1 MKPFNLKGA
10 IQNERRAY
18 RFPHVGRRIAQI
30 SNFISGLVIAVVR
43 IAGSLII
50 LEESFMSPQT
60 KLFRTI
66 LCPVDF
72 SEHSRHALRYAA
84 LLTAQNRGR
93 LVAIFIEDPMLAAA
107 AAFSLDQK
115 TLLDEGR
122 TQLQRLVEQATSAHG
137 VAARAT
143 TIEVTV
149 GKPHEEILLAAE
161 RFKCD
166 VIVMGSHGLTG
177 VSRVMFGSTTHRVL
191 RESNLPILATPPV
204 ITRSSGPLRN
214 WPGKRAIA
222 PVDLGPR
229 DRADALAAATVA
241 RELDVRLQL
250 VHVVEPFPNIPWFE
264 LDEARR
270 NQQRHRKALAQL
282 TRLKEEL
289 AWAVTECHVASGKPA
304 DEIATLAS
312 STAVGLVIMTRRRGK
327 GLFGP
332 KQGSISYQVLTR
344 AKTAVLALPSDRK
357 WLRRALSL
365 APKQ

>member
-1 MKPFNLKGA
+1 
-10 IQNERRAY
+10 
-18 RFPHVGRRIAQI
+18 
-30 SNFISGLVIAVVR
+30 
-43 IAGSLII
+43 
-50 LEESFMSPQT
+50 MSPHT

-72 SEHSRHALRYAA
+72 SEHSRHALHYAA
-84 LLTAQNRGR
+84 LLASRYRSR

-107 AAFSLDQK
+107 AAFSLDEK
-115 TLLDEGR
+115 TLVDEGR
-122 TQLQRLVEQATSAHG
+122 AQLQRLVEQATRARG
-137 VAARAT
+137 VTRKAT

-149 GKPHEEILLAAE
+149 GRAHEEILRAAD

-166 VIVMGSHGLTG
+166 LIVMGSHGLTG

-191 RESNLPILATPPV
+191 RESSLPILATPPAM
-204 ITRSSGPLRN
+204 SSAPLRS

-241 RELDVRLQL
+241 RELGVRLQL
-250 VHVVEPFPNIPWFE
+250 VHVVEPIPDIPWLE
-264 LDEARR
+264 LDKARR
-270 NQQRHRKALAQL
+270 NQTRHRKAVAELAVLQD
-282 TRLKEEL
+282 EL

-304 DEIATLAS
+304 DEIAKLAS
-312 STAVGLVIMTRRRGK
+312 STAVGLVIMTRRRGQ

-332 KQGSISYQVLTR
+332 KQGSITYQVLTR

-357 WLRRALSL
+357 WLRGALSR
-365 APKQ
+365 AAKP